1 MHGCSVCIGNLV
13 SIFPKLLANDV
24 ELFRLSILSILLVL
38 VVLAAALAT
47 PVDDKPDLRDKIM
60 KLPQT
65 TTTTKKATTTTKTT
79 KRTITTTKAPTKKPI
94 MIG

>member
-1 MHGCSVCIGNLV
+1 MHGCSVCIGNFV

-60 KLPQT
+60 KLPR